1 MDYHDVFLLL
11 AATQYDILLL
21 AKTFPQLI
29 NSCKSQLTFLL
40 HFAGLMEQ
48 MNLVYGVDFPP
59 SQFWFGSIITTVQYM
74 ALVCSTLCILSM
86 TFERFYSIIKPHKA
100 ASFNTVKRAKFITFG
115 NVLFSIVF
123 DIPHLFTT
131 ALEGRQSI
139 PFGKAMDKEWGQIYY
154 WLSVLLIF
162 AIPFILLLLM
172 NSFIIHTLSKR
183 SKFVLKQG
191 NQGEGHNEGPSSKMK
206 TSDMQIFAILLLV
219 AFSFFVL
226 SMPAFVTIM
235 YVSNVELGDNPE
247 LIAKFHLVYNI
258 GHKTH
263 FTNNG
268 INFFLYV
275 ISGHKFRSDLV
286 KLFKRKRDNIS
297 DSVTNTRISSIEASR
312 KYTSLFL
319 SLRC

>member
-1 MDYHDVFLLL
+1 
-11 AATQYDILLL
+11 
-21 AKTFPQLI
+21 
-29 NSCKSQLTFLL
+29 
-40 HFAGLMEQ
+40 
-48 MNLVYGVDFPP
+48 
-59 SQFWFGSIITTVQYM
+59 
-74 ALVCSTLCILSM
+74 
-86 TFERFYSIIKPHKA
+86 
-100 ASFNTVKRAKFITFG
+100 
-115 NVLFSIVF
+115 
-123 DIPHLFTT
+123 
-131 ALEGRQSI
+131 
-139 PFGKAMDKEWGQIYY
+139 
-154 WLSVLLIF
+154 
-162 AIPFILLLLM
+162 M

-235 YVSNVELGDNPE
+235 YMSNVELGDNPE

-297 DSVTNTRISSIEASR
+297 ASVTNTRISSIEASR